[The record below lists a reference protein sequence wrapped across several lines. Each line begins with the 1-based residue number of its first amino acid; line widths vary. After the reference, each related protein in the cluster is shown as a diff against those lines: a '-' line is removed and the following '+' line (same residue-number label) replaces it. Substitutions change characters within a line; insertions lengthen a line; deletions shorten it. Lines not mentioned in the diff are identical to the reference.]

1 MSTVEKTKT
10 DRPNGHNSGEAGPV
24 RHSFSDGGFDPA
36 GLFAQLSRLLELY
49 LARAEDP
56 DALANMAPK
65 DALACAKTVMALM
78 ADLQGGKP
86 AAVGEHT
93 EWPMLSSPRWVQPPI
108 QAADHRSRRPDSR
121 RHPFES
127 PIFSLED
134 AVSAVCN
141 YDEETQALEPW
152 ARLIARIDEM
162 CIHIQKQ
169 LDEAPQRAGGA
180 HQRRS
185 ENGDCE
191 KGTNSRAGES
201 PTRHSRCGDGAP
213 GLPCVSAD
221 GADAQQGLE
230 NPDFSFGDSSRPPLP
245 AARYCESEAGGW
257 DPGDNGEPPEE
268 PVLGPP
274 VGDDPGAPAL
284 FQLIESA
291 SADEVSENDNGNNT
305 DFPAR
310 RNPRGP

>member
-162 CIHIQKQ
+162 CIHIQRD
-169 LDEAPQRAGGA
+169 LDAWRQSDELGG
-180 HQRRS
+180 Q
-185 ENGDCE
+185 
-191 KGTNSRAGES
+191 
-201 PTRHSRCGDGAP
+201 
-213 GLPCVSAD
+213 AD
-221 GADAQQGLE
+221 ETGG
-230 NPDFSFGDSSRPPLP
+230 
-245 AARYCESEAGGW
+245 ESEADDW

-274 VGDDPGAPAL
+274 VCDDPGAPAL